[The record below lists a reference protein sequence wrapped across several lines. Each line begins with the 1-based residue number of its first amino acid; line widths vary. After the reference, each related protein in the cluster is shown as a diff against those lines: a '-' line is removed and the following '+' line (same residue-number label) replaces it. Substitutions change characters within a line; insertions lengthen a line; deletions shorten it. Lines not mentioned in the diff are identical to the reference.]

1 MKDSKLKIILP
12 IILIPVLIIV
22 SIIGYRIYQYRQN
35 FKSEIPTEKVLEYL
49 QEKYA
54 GDFENVKLIQKG
66 ATKKRP
72 IHNGC
77 ANIRKETMLYNEFNF
92 YYSAYSKKYDTEYV
106 VAFANQLPISGFS
119 ERKQDYVEDNLEQT
133 VNSNKIINDVCKKLG
148 NSKVEKEYSY
158 TYDTP
163 TVYIKYCIVVNDNFN
178 EEYHNRLIE
187 LKEELKKYKDTRS
200 LTKYTHC
207 CYYIKFND
215 VYLKYSII
223 GDLGAIYDVV
233 TDSETKDINIK
244 TDEIWNY
251 VGK

>member
-1 MKDSKLKIILP
+1 MKDSKMKIILP

-22 SIIGYRIYQYRQN
+22 SVIGYRIYQYRQN
-35 FKSEIPTEKVLEYL
+35 FKSQIPTEKVLEYL

-72 IHNGC
+72 LHNGC

-133 VNSNKIINDVCKKLG
+133 VNSNKIINDICKKLG
-148 NSKVEKEYSY
+148 NCKVEKEYSY

-163 TVYIKYCIVVNDNFN
+163 RVDIEYCVVVNDNFN
-178 EEYHNRLIE
+178 EEYHNKLIE
-187 LKEELKKYKDTRS
+187 LEEELKKYGNIS
-200 LTKYTHC
+200 SSTKYTNCFYH
-207 CYYIKFND
+207 IKFND
-215 VYLKYSII
+215 IYLGCSVISER
-223 GDLGAIYDVV
+223 LGASFNVI
-233 TDSETKDINIK
+233 DSETNR
-244 TDEIWNY
+244 
-251 VGK
+251 